1 MAIAAVVV
9 GTVMADESVLA
20 VGPVVAAVM
29 AMTVNS
35 KTLSGVTA
43 AVAAVVVEAPVVVVA
58 VEGAPVWQ

>member
-1 MAIAAVVV
+1 VAIAAVVV

-20 VGPVVAAVM
+20 VGPVAAAVM

-35 KTLSGVTA
+35 KALSGVTA